1 MEAPLFNISFPLDL
15 WTRYRASR
23 ILGHYLWGTW
33 IAYGFFVGIPTIILI
48 AALIL
53 GFDLSRPAAFN
64 LPGWANL
71 LGGYVFMFVFM
82 PLLQLFQLWSASRR
96 NKTLLGIQNQTLTPE
111 GFSTSSDAFNANFKW
126 DAIHKAIETKHF
138 FFLCFSS
145 RSAYFIPK
153 EKIPTAEDLEKLRT
167 VLKTY
172 LKEKARLRSTG

>member
-1 MEAPLFNISFPLDL
+1 VEAPTINISFSLDIR
-15 WTRYRASR
+15 TRYRASR
-23 ILGHYLWGTW
+23 TLGHFLWSTW

-48 AALIL
+48 IALKK

-71 LGGYVFMFVFM
+71 LAGYMFMFVFM
-82 PLLQLFQLWSASRR
+82 PLLQLFQIWSASRH
-96 NKTLLGIQNQTLTPE
+96 NKTLLGIQNITLTPE
-111 GFSTSSDAFNANFKW
+111 GFSTSSDAFNVNFKW

-138 FFLCFSS
+138 FFLYISA
-145 RSAYFIPK
+145 RNAYFIPK
-153 EKIPTAEDLEKLRT
+153 EKFLTAEDLEKLRI